1 MRFMAVLRAVKDTE
15 AGVPPSAELMAEM
28 GKLMEEA
35 TKAGVLLATDG
46 LHPSAK
52 GARVQLSGGKLTVT
66 DGPFAETKELI
77 ASYAL
82 LQVTSKDEAIQW
94 TTRFLNVLG
103 EGECDLYQVY
113 EASDFP
119 PEVFPPEEAARE
131 QALREQM
138 QRNAAQ
144 PS

>member
-1 MRFMAVLRAVKDTE
+1 MRFMAVLRADKDTE

-52 GARVQLSGGKLTVT
+52 GARVRLSDGKLTVT

-82 LQVTSKDEAIQW
+82 LQVNSKEEAVEWTS
-94 TTRFLNVLG
+94 RFLKVLG
-103 EGECDLYQVY
+103 RGECDLYQVF
-113 EASDFP
+113 EPSDFP
-119 PEVFPPEEAARE
+119 ADIFPAEEAARE
-131 QALREQM
+131 EALRAAM
-138 QRNAAQ
+138 QRNAAGL
-144 PS
+144 